1 VTSEGNKV
9 FMNDYCMTMTVE
21 CDVLVHK
28 ISVHIY
34 VHLSVSASE
43 FLDGCSVTLT
53 VLRNIRTQSDVFMG
67 RL

>member
-1 VTSEGNKV
+1 VRSEGNKV
-9 FMNDYCMTMTVE
+9 TMNDYCITVTVD

-43 FLDGCSVTLT
+43 FVDAV
-53 VLRNIRTQSDVFMG
+53 R

>member
-1 VTSEGNKV
+1 
-9 FMNDYCMTMTVE
+9 MNDYCMTVTVD

-43 FLDGCSVTLT
+43 FVDAV
-53 VLRNIRTQSDVFMG
+53 R